1 MYRKLLYTICS
12 LCILSLF
19 AGCKDDGL
27 FSVANEDVTG
37 NEVNIQGQISQ
48 ENVTRA
54 NDSGFANDDVVGV
67 YVVNYEDG
75 TATLKPSGNQAD
87 NVKYTY
93 TEKDNKWTP
102 AFPVYWKDKSTPTD
116 VYGYYPYSDDCY
128 GYSSNPA
135 VIDFDVARNQSTSS
149 TATKL
154 ATYEASDFLWAKAQN
169 VTPTA
174 SAINLTF
181 KHIMAGVRVVLVE
194 GSNFNTGE
202 WAELQK
208 DVVIQNTK
216 LKSKINLTDGTAT
229 LATADN
235 DVVSIIPAE
244 SSGEYR
250 AVVVPQTVEA
260 GKTLISINVGT
271 KSYNFSRNEA
281 MQYYAGKLHN
291 FTIRVDNNT
300 SNGDYT
306 FTVIDESITPWEND
320 PISHSAET
328 KRYIVVNNPEAG
340 ELEQSIAAM
349 GIDVKQLKNLKVV
362 GKMTESD
369 FIYIRNNITYLEAIN
384 LYETKIVDCPFQ
396 EYYYWEY
403 PDLKGGRYDNT
414 IPDEAFYEMRFL
426 NYCVFPKELTHIGAR
441 AFANTTLTG
450 SLTIPEGVTHIG
462 YYAFGN
468 NDHYSGGE
476 TNEMEYN
483 LLTGELS
490 LPTTLEYIS
499 VGAFRNCLFSG
510 KLIIPEKV
518 THIGELCFAQCS
530 GFTGEL
536 NLPSNLTEL
545 GAIAFADCKGLTG
558 LVTIPQ
564 SITSIPERCF
574 KNTSITGARFH
585 NGLTEIGPDAFAG
598 SAYKGD
604 LELPENLKSIENGAF
619 AYTNITHVY
628 LPESLE
634 SFGERTSKYFGING
648 VFRDCK
654 LLQDTITIPTSCRR
668 LRESLFSGCEKITA
682 VILPS
687 TCEQIDNECFSN
699 CYSLNYVRCDATTP
713 PQLDEGA
720 FNGVAKDNI
729 TIEVPAAS
737 VSAYRATS
745 PWNEFLRISE
755 YSNFVCRPS
764 KGNVLNAGGTREI
777 ILNADAEWTV
787 ESVPDWCSISAT
799 SGNKKTQLT
808 VKINAM
814 SHGSVER
821 HGQIVFKLADGHTT
835 TYDIGQYD
843 YKYDEDAELQ
853 LQSAKLG
860 SGINLVFVGD
870 GYDAE
875 DISKGSYLS
884 DIQQEIEYF
893 FDVHPY
899 REYRDYFNVYTVFA
913 MSYDSGVGTVNTLR
927 NTKFGSSFGSPSNYR
942 LSCDA
947 NLALEYIVSNVQNVT
962 TSNYDKLTAIILAN
976 SEQYD
981 GVTTMYSN
989 GTAISLCTKST
1000 LDYPNDARGL
1010 LQHEAGGHAF
1020 AKFAD
1025 EYIYHKAFID
1035 KCSCTCCEHLDGF
1048 NSGYANGWF
1057 RNLSVSGKYSDIPW
1071 YHLMNDSRYSD
1082 IVDVWPGGFY
1092 HSNGIYRSES
1102 NSCMNNNVPYYS
1114 TWCRELIVRRIK
1126 EYAGETFSY
1135 DEFVANDSREYGTD
1149 FTNPYTRGE
1158 AEKVGIGTSVVHGQS
1173 PIIRKVTP
1181 LQSKLRS
1188 KK

>member
-1 MYRKLLYTICS
+1 
-12 LCILSLF
+12 
-19 AGCKDDGL
+19 
-27 FSVANEDVTG
+27 VTE

-67 YVVNYEDG
+67 YVVNYDAG

-169 VTPTA
+169 VTPTT

-194 GSNFNTGE
+194 GSDFDSGE

-208 DVVIQNTK
+208 NVVIQSTK
-216 LKSKINLTDGTAT
+216 LKSKISLTDGTAT

-250 AVVVPQTVEA
+250 AVVVPQTVDA
-260 GKTLISINVGT
+260 SKTLISINVGT
-271 KSYNFSRNEA
+271 QSYNFSRNEA

-291 FTIRVDNNT
+291 FTIRVDN
-300 SNGDYT
+300 SAMKGDYI
-306 FTVIDESITPWEND
+306 FTLIDESITPWEND

-328 KRYIVVNNPEAG
+328 KRYVVVNNPEEGHLG
-340 ELEQSIAAM
+340 EVLSAM
-349 GIDVKQLKNLKVV
+349 DIDLKQLKNLKVV
-362 GKMTESD
+362 GRMTEAD
-369 FIYIRNNITYLEAIN
+369 FEFIRNNIPYLEAIN
-384 LYETKIVDCPFQ
+384 LYEAKLVSCLFEEADWWGGDSFEDTSGTK
-396 EYYYWEY
+396 
-403 PDLKGGRYDNT
+403 YDDT
-414 IPDEAFYEMRFL
+414 IPYNAFAGMVYL
-426 NYCVFPKELTHIGAR
+426 NYVVFPKELKKIGGYSFR
-441 AFANTTLTG
+441 DTCLLG
-450 SLTIPEGVTHIG
+450 SLIIPEGVTDIG
-462 YYAFGN
+462 SLAFSNDEYAGMVSVLN
-468 NDHYSGGE
+468 
-476 TNEMEYN
+476 
-483 LLTGELS
+483 GELI
-490 LPTTLEYIS
+490 LPSTLKIIYKW
-499 VGAFRNCLFSG
+499 AFRECLFSG
-510 KLIIPEKV
+510 NLTIPESV
-518 THIGELCFAQCS
+518 ECIGEYAFEGCPNIE
-530 GFTGEL
+530 GEL
-536 NLPSNLTEL
+536 HLPSGLKYL
-545 GAIAFADCKGLTG
+545 GERAFENCTGLTG
-558 LVTIPQ
+558 RVVIPQ
-564 SITSIPERCF
+564 GITAIPRSCFSNAGITSVSLHE
-574 KNTSITGARFH
+574 GM
-585 NGLTEIGPDAFAG
+585 TEIGYNAFKG
-598 SAYKGD
+598 SKLKGD
-604 LELPENLKSIENGAF
+604 LQLPSSLTTLRQGAF
-619 AYTNITHVY
+619 CRTNITHVNI
-628 LPESLE
+628 PDKVEI
-634 SFGERTSKYFGING
+634 FGGGETDDILWFEAG
-648 VFRDCK
+648 VFTDCK
-654 LLQDTITIPTSCRR
+654 MLQDTITIPASIRR
-668 LRESLFSGCEKITA
+668 MSISSFWGCEKLTA

-687 TCEQIDNECFSN
+687 TCEQIDGDCFTD
-699 CYSLNYVRCDATTP
+699 CYSLSYVRCDATTP
-713 PQLDEGA
+713 PELAESA
-720 FNGVAKDNI
+720 FNGVAKDNF

-764 KGNVLNAGGTREI
+764 KGNVLNAGGTREV
-777 ILNADAEWTV
+777 ILNADAAWTV

-814 SHGSVER
+814 SHGSAER

-843 YKYDEDAELQ
+843 YEYDEDAELQ
-853 LQSAKLG
+853 LQSATRG
-860 SGINLVFVGD
+860 SGINLVFIGD

-875 DISKGSYLS
+875 DISTGNYIS
-884 DIQQEIEYF
+884 DMQQEIEYF
-893 FDVHPY
+893 FDAHPY
-899 REYRDYFNVYTVFA
+899 REYRDYFNVYTIFA

-927 NTKFGSSFGSPSNYR
+927 NTKFGSSFGSPGNDR

-947 NLALEYIVSNVQNVT
+947 DMVADYIVSNVKAVT
-962 TSNYDKLTAIILAN
+962 TSNYDKLTGIVLAN
-976 SEQYD
+976 SELYD

-989 GTAISLCTKST
+989 GTAIALCTKST
-1000 LDYPNDARGL
+1000 SDYPYDARGL
-1010 LQHEAGGHAF
+1010 IQHEAGGHAF

-1025 EYIYHKAFID
+1025 EYIYHKAYIN
-1035 KCSCTCCEHLDGF
+1035 KCSCSCCEHLDGF
-1048 NSGYANGWF
+1048 NDGYALGWF
-1057 RNLSVSGKYSDIPW
+1057 RNLSLSGKYTDIPW

-1082 IVDVWPGGFY
+1082 IVDVWSGGFF
-1092 HSNGIYRSES
+1092 HSNGIYRSEY

-1149 FTNPYTRGE
+1149 FTNPYTRVQ
-1158 AEKVGIGTSVVHGQS
+1158 AEKIDVGSNVIHGQS
-1173 PIIRKVTP
+1173 PIIKKSAP
-1181 LQSKLRS
+1181 LKSKSRS